1 MPNLGTKAGEL
12 IPSGGKIAGGST
24 NPLVVSD
31 LMSYGSFSGADIK
44 VIAHY
49 PQRNKKHER
58 IITETRLKKE
68 ADVLKYIE
76 FYQLNS
82 QGLLTPE
89 QAIEVREEIEI
100 LNQELNDIDAQLE
113 DIRNLPT
120 SKTLGEMQTIS
131 WGIYR
136 DKAPV
141 RTLGSVY
148 PRAFTRGPRTISG
161 TMIFTIFYEHVF
173 HELMRANLR
182 YYNTGTS
189 DFDRHLYTT
198 MLPDQLP
205 PIDISLIFANEY
217 GAVSHMGIF
226 GVEFFQEGGTFSI
239 EDIYSEA
246 TVQYVARDLDPMRTV
261 DRREIDSHGVTDTWT
276 STASDILTE
285 EQLGRSGTIF
295 RRNPFI

>member
-12 IPSGGKIAGGST
+12 IPSGGKIAGGGT
-24 NPLVVSD
+24 NPLIVSD

-76 FYQLNS
+76 FYERNA
-82 QGLLTPE
+82 QGFLTPE
-89 QAIEVREEIEI
+89 QALEVKNEIEI
-100 LNQELNDIDAQLE
+100 LNRELQDIDAQLE

-276 STASDILTE
+276 NTASDILTE
-285 EQLGRSGTIF
+285 EQLGRSGTVL